1 MTAGLR
7 HIGFLRCPHCSSERT
22 VLRAMWTSGKPY
34 RCPACGLMSKIET
47 SRWID
52 GLTLGIGGV
61 LMVLFVQLFDRALEG
76 WGVVLGVAAGF
87 VVGILLSILGGLWFW
102 RLEPVKNE
110 WQNAPSSVATPS
122 NGERR
127 A

>member
-1 MTAGLR
+1 
-7 HIGFLRCPHCSSERT
+7 
-22 VLRAMWTSGKPY
+22 
-34 RCPACGLMSKIET
+34 
-47 SRWID
+47 
-52 GLTLGIGGV
+52 
-61 LMVLFVQLFDRALEG
+61 MVLFVQLFDRALEG